1 MIGKLK
7 DLLRLQGGEWIV
19 SFTTREDPGN
29 LFDSLKDIPVRVEI
43 KKASKHRSLSANNFA
58 WVLIDQ
64 IAEKTGIPVS
74 EVYRN
79 AIREIGGVSDYYG
92 MKEQAYEAFS
102 EMWTA
107 GHLGRQVEIIPGS
120 ARPGW
125 INVRAWKGSSDFD
138 SAQMARLID
147 SLIQEAEQQ
156 GIPTIPDD
164 EVKRMVSRWGKNQ
177 SSRKTKDASS
187 AEKNSD
193 SKNITYSEVLTGS
206 GALSLD

>member
-7 DLLRLQGGEWIV
+7 DLLRLQGGEWLV
-19 SFTTREDPGN
+19 SFTTREDPGQ
-29 LFDSLKDIPVRVEI
+29 LFDDLKEDPVRVEI

-74 EVYRN
+74 EVYQN

-92 MKEQAYEAFS
+92 MREEAF
-102 EMWTA
+102 EAFREIWTA

-120 ARPGW
+120 AKPGW
-125 INVRAWKGSSDFD
+125 INVRAFKGSSDFD

-147 SLIQEAEQQ
+147 SLIQDAESL
-156 GIPTIPDD
+156 GIPTVPAD
-164 EVKRMVSRWGKNQ
+164 EVERMVSRWGAK
-177 SSRKTKDASS
+177 ASCKK
-187 AEKNSD
+187 EIPD
-193 SKNITYSEVLTGS
+193 
-206 GALSLD
+206 ALSAAG